1 MTVLGA
7 SALLVAGLMGSPAA
21 AFAAPVAGA
30 SVAITGGGNHGAT
43 CPKDGKVDVVGDHKT
58 VEVTAEPG
66 YLITGY
72 CVKAGPGGKAGSSNE
87 DLGPVD
93 VVVDPPSATVTI
105 SHPSGK
111 DVSHYTLVTV
121 KVGSTPT
128 PTEPGEEPTEPGEE
142 PTVPGEEPTEPGEEP
157 TQPGEEPTVP
167 GEEPTEPGEEPTQPG
182 EEPTVPGVEPTVP
195 GEEPTDGS
203 VAPVDGDVTPS
214 PSPSAATDGPGVLAA
229 TGASTAIGF
238 TLIALALV
246 GGGVTLIVLR
256 RKGVLG
262 S

>member
-21 AFAAPVAGA
+21 AFAAPIAGA
-30 SVAITGGGNHGAT
+30 PIAATPSGGEST
-43 CPKDGKVDVVGDHKT
+43 CPKDGKVDVTGEHT
-58 VEVTAEPG
+58 TLEVTAEPG

-72 CVKAGPGGKAGSSNE
+72 CVKAGSDKQGN
-87 DLGPVD
+87 GPVD
-93 VVVDPPSATVTI
+93 VVVDPPAATVTI

-111 DVSHYTLVTV
+111 AISHYTLVTV

-128 PTEPGEEPTEPGEE
+128 PTPTPSPSVPGATPSPSVPGATPTPTEPGAT
-142 PTVPGEEPTEPGEEP
+142 PTPTP
-157 TQPGEEPTVP
+157 TG
-167 GEEPTEPGEEPTQPG
+167 
-182 EEPTVPGVEPTVP
+182 PGVEPS
-195 GEEPTDGS
+195 DGS
-203 VAPVDGDVTPS
+203 VPPVDEAGDT
-214 PSPSAATDGPGVLAA
+214 PSPSAAAEEPGELAA

>member
-7 SALLVAGLMGSPAA
+7 SALLLAGLMGSPAA
-21 AFAAPVAGA
+21 AFAAPIAGA
-30 SVAITGGGNHGAT
+30 PVVATPSGGEST
-43 CPKDGKVDVVGDHKT
+43 CPKDGKVDVTGEQAT
-58 VEVTAEPG
+58 LQVTAEPG

-72 CVKAGPGGKAGSSNE
+72 CVKAGSDKQG
-87 DLGPVD
+87 DGPVD
-93 VVVDPPSATVTI
+93 VVVDPPAATVTI

-111 DVSHYTLVTV
+111 AISHYTLVTV
-121 KVGSTPT
+121 KAEPT
-128 PTEPGEEPTEPGEE
+128 PEPSPSEPSQEPSVVPSGEPSEGSSEPAVEPTTGTPGDESTVPADEVAATPSADEPGE
-142 PTVPGEEPTEPGEEP
+142 
-157 TQPGEEPTVP
+157 
-167 GEEPTEPGEEPTQPG
+167 
-182 EEPTVPGVEPTVP
+182 
-195 GEEPTDGS
+195 
-203 VAPVDGDVTPS
+203 
-214 PSPSAATDGPGVLAA
+214 LAA

>member
-1 MTVLGA
+1 LGTRQIPVSKERSVRKMTVLGA

-21 AFAAPVAGA
+21 AFAAPIAGA
-30 SVAITGGGNHGAT
+30 PVAATPSGGEST
-43 CPKDGKVDVVGDHKT
+43 CPKDGKVDVQGEQT
-58 VEVTAEPG
+58 TLEVTAEPG

-72 CVKAGPGGKAGSSNE
+72 CVKAGSDKQG
-87 DLGPVD
+87 DGPFD
-93 VVVDPPSATVTI
+93 AVVDPPAATVTI

-111 DVSHYTLVTV
+111 AISHYTLVTI
-121 KVGSTPT
+121 KAEPT
-128 PTEPGEEPTEPGEE
+128 PEPSPSEPSQEPSVVPSGEPSEGSSGTPSEPAVEPTAGTPDDESTVPAGEATTTPSAEEPGE
-142 PTVPGEEPTEPGEEP
+142 
-157 TQPGEEPTVP
+157 
-167 GEEPTEPGEEPTQPG
+167 
-182 EEPTVPGVEPTVP
+182 
-195 GEEPTDGS
+195 
-203 VAPVDGDVTPS
+203 
-214 PSPSAATDGPGVLAA
+214 LAA

>member
-1 MTVLGA
+1 VRKMTVLGA

-21 AFAAPVAGA
+21 AFAAPIAGA
-30 SVAITGGGNHGAT
+30 PVAITGGGNDGAT
-43 CPKDGKVDVVGDHKT
+43 CPKDGKVDVEGEHVT
-58 VEVTAEPG
+58 LEVTAEPG

-72 CVKAGPGGKAGSSNE
+72 CVKAGSDKQG
-87 DLGPVD
+87 DGPVD
-93 VVVDPPSATVTI
+93 VVVDPPAATVTI

-111 DVSHYTLVTV
+111 AISHYTLVTV
-121 KVGSTPT
+121 KAEPT
-128 PTEPGEEPTEPGEE
+128 PEPTPSEPSQEPSVAPSGESEGSSGVPSEPAVEPTAGTPGGEGEATTAPSAEEPGE
-142 PTVPGEEPTEPGEEP
+142 
-157 TQPGEEPTVP
+157 
-167 GEEPTEPGEEPTQPG
+167 
-182 EEPTVPGVEPTVP
+182 
-195 GEEPTDGS
+195 
-203 VAPVDGDVTPS
+203 
-214 PSPSAATDGPGVLAA
+214 LAA